1 MCSKGD
7 KEYVVIAVADR
18 SLVGYRTTRKEAE
31 ALQSVYPNRRTEI
44 YTERTD
50 CQECDECSTFCDV
63 CGSWYWDE
71 EPCEFH

>member
-18 SLVGYRTTRKEAE
+18 SLVGYRATLEEAE
-31 ALQSVYPNRRTEI
+31 ALQSEYPNRRTEI
-44 YTERTD
+44 QTERTD
-50 CQECDECSTFCDV
+50 CQECDECSTFCGV
-63 CGSWYWDE
+63 CGSWCWDE